1 MEFKVTIRPLA
12 SNLDPKIAIFFAG
25 TRNFCFGKRQEEAR
39 RAAQHPQDCIPI
51 STLVRSRLGQ
61 GLGWI
66 FRPSLAMTLLLEL
79 VIAYRC

>member
-12 SNLDPKIAIFFAG
+12 SNLDPKIATFFS
-25 TRNFCFGKRQEEAR
+25 RDEKFLFWERQEEAR